1 MGVYYTDSEIYC
13 SIRRGVSMSIL
24 AQLNGCAVAEIRDIY
39 NRHKAS
45 IELKEMHYKQQLAL
59 HNDYNKIT
67 ETPQKH
73 VVPKKEVI
81 HKEEIMIEEKSIAR
95 KFKYTDEI
103 ENMMRQK
110 LAQGVKPA
118 VIYDELFLNSLNSPN
133 LVAFKRKCN
142 EIKKD
147 INVVDKVSSSDESIE
162 SLSKQR
168 EELREE
174 LQYLSVKYQETLT
187 KIVEINL
194 KINQL
199 NQG

>member
-1 MGVYYTDSEIYC
+1 MGIYYTDSEIYC
-13 SIRRGVSMSIL
+13 SIRRGVSISVL
-24 AQLNGCAVAEIRDIY
+24 AQLNGCTSAEIRAVY
-39 NRHKAS
+39 NKYKAL
-45 IELKEMHYKQQLAL
+45 IESKEMHYRQQLAL
-59 HNDYNKIT
+59 HNKYNKIT

-73 VVPKKEVI
+73 VVPKEEVI
-81 HKEEIMIEEKSIAR
+81 DKERIMIKERTSMR

-103 ENMMRQK
+103 EGIMRQK
-110 LAQGVKPA
+110 LAQGIKPTA
-118 VIYDELFLNSLNSPN
+118 IYDELFLNSPNSPN
-133 LVAFKRKCN
+133 LAAFKRKCN

-147 INVVDKVSSSDESIE
+147 MDIVDEVSNSDETIE

-199 NQG
+199 NEG